1 MTPQQGEIW
10 WAEGRDKRRPVLVVT
25 RNDVIAKLARI
36 VVAPVTKTVR
46 GLPTEIELDEKD
58 GLRERSAASF
68 DNLRHVPTRS
78 LTSKIGDTG
87 PVRRARI
94 CAALS
99 ALADCP
105 SKVPG

>member
-25 RNDVIAKLARI
+25 RTDVIAKLARI
-36 VVAPVTKTVR
+36 VVAPVTRTVR
-46 GLPTEIELDEKD
+46 GLPTEIDLDESD

-78 LTSKIGDTG
+78 LTSKIGDTSAS
-87 PVRRARI
+87 RRAGI
-94 CAALS
+94 CRALS

-105 SKVPG
+105 SKVRG